1 MLPNL
6 VTRYQARVE
15 NFVLD
20 VKINFKLKLKNHL
33 FMIKNELL

>member
-20 VKINFKLKLKNHL
+20 VKNLIKLKLKNDL
-33 FMIKNELL
+33 IIFIN